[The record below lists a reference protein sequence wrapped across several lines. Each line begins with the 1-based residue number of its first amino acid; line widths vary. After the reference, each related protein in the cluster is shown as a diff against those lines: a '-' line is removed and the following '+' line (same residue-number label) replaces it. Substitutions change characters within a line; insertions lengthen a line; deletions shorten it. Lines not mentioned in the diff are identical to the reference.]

1 MLTRRRLFGMFGTA
15 VGCAAGL
22 GAWVKGL
29 LPDTVPVKQ
38 IQYTSAEKVWVTV
51 IKNIDLDRSIVTLN
65 NVLMTEE
72 EAEKLRRE
80 NEKAV
85 YVYANGDAPF
95 VAYDQTGYYG

>member
-29 LPDTVPVKQ
+29 LPDTVPMRVPEPKR
-38 IQYTSAEKVWVTV
+38 VWVTV
-51 IKNIDLDRSIVTLN
+51 IKDVDLDRSIVTLN